1 MKEHIRGL
9 NESALGIP
17 LAEVKPIEY
26 RQLGRSGLRVSVYG
40 LGTNAFGARAD
51 EAASTALIH
60 HALDHGVN
68 LIDTSNRSPATPG
81 MRLLSETIM
90 GTALRGRRGQA
101 IVATKCGKKTGDGPN
116 DANCSRG
123 HILREI
129 ERSLERLQ
137 TDYIDLYQI
146 HWFDPAT
153 PLEET
158 LRALDDLVRAGKVRY
173 IGCSN
178 YAAWQLGKAL
188 WISDRNRF
196 VRYDAIQPA
205 YSPADRRIEPD
216 LIPLC
221 LDQDVGVLAYYPL
234 AGGILTGKYR
244 PDKEPPSG
252 SRAVT
257 QPGFA
262 AQLSARTLALAEDM
276 RRLAA
281 ESGCTVGQLTL
292 AWVMN
297 RPGITSALVG
307 ATTVAQQEENLAA
320 VDLAVAPDTLR
331 RITEASDAFV
341 V

>member
-1 MKEHIRGL
+1 M
-9 NESALGIP
+9 
-17 LAEVKPIEY
+17 
-26 RQLGRSGLRVSVYG
+26 SVYG
-40 LGTNAFGARAD
+40 LGTNAFGGRAD
-51 EAASTALIH
+51 EATSTALIH
-60 HALDHGVN
+60 HALDRGVN

-81 MRLLSETIM
+81 VRMLSETII
-90 GTALRGRRGQA
+90 GTALKGRRDAA
-101 IVATKCGKKTGDGPN
+101 IIATKVGKRTGEGPN

-123 HILREI
+123 HIMREV
-129 ERSLERLQ
+129 ERSLRRLQ

-173 IGCSN
+173 AGCSN
-178 YAAWQLGKAL
+178 YAAWQLCKAL
-188 WISDRNRF
+188 WVSDRNGW
-196 VRYDAIQPA
+196 VRYDAVQPE
-205 YSPADRRIEPD
+205 YSPADRRIERE

-221 LDQDVGVLAYYPL
+221 LDEGVGVLAYYPL
-234 AGGILTGKYR
+234 AGGVLTGKYR
-244 PDKEPPSG
+244 SDTDPPHD
-252 SRAVT
+252 SRAKT

-262 AQLSARTLALAEDM
+262 ARLTARTLALAEEM

-281 ESGCTVGQLTL
+281 ETECTVGQLTL

-320 VDLAVAPDTLR
+320 VDLTAPPDAMR
-331 RITEASDAFV
+331 RITEMSNAFV
-341 V
+341 AF

>member
-1 MKEHIRGL
+1 M
-9 NESALGIP
+9 
-17 LAEVKPIEY
+17 KPIQY
-26 RQLGRSGLRVSVYG
+26 RRLGCSGLHVSVYG
-40 LGTNAFGARAD
+40 LGTNAFGGRAD
-51 EAASTALIH
+51 EATSTALIH
-60 HALDHGVN
+60 HALDRGVN

-81 MRLLSETIM
+81 VRMLSETII
-90 GTALRGRRGQA
+90 GTALKGRRDAA
-101 IVATKCGKKTGDGPN
+101 IIATKVGKRTGEGPN

-123 HILREI
+123 HIMREV
-129 ERSLERLQ
+129 ERSLRRLQ

-173 IGCSN
+173 AGCSN
-178 YAAWQLGKAL
+178 YAAWQLCKAL
-188 WISDRNRF
+188 WVSDRNGW
-196 VRYDAIQPA
+196 VRYDAVQPE
-205 YSPADRRIEPD
+205 YSPADRRIERE

-221 LDQDVGVLAYYPL
+221 LDEGVGVLAYYPL
-234 AGGILTGKYR
+234 AGGVLTGKYR
-244 PDKEPPSG
+244 SDTDPPHD
-252 SRAVT
+252 SRAKT

-262 AQLSARTLALAEDM
+262 ARLTARTLALAEEM

-281 ESGCTVGQLTL
+281 ETECTVGQLTL

-320 VDLAVAPDTLR
+320 VDLTAPPDAMR
-331 RITEASDAFV
+331 RITEMSNAFV
-341 V
+341 AF

>member
-1 MKEHIRGL
+1 M
-9 NESALGIP
+9 
-17 LAEVKPIEY
+17 KPIQY
-26 RQLGRSGLRVSVYG
+26 RRLGCSGLHVSVYG
-40 LGTNAFGARAD
+40 LGTNAFGGRAD
-51 EAASTALIH
+51 EATSTALIH
-60 HALDHGVN
+60 HALDRGVN

-81 MRLLSETIM
+81 VRMLSETII
-90 GTALRGRRGQA
+90 GTALKGRRDA
-101 IVATKCGKKTGDGPN
+101 TIIATKVGKRTGEGPN

-123 HILREI
+123 HIMREV
-129 ERSLERLQ
+129 ERSLRRLQ

-173 IGCSN
+173 AGCSN
-178 YAAWQLGKAL
+178 YAAWQLCKAL
-188 WISDRNRF
+188 WVSDRNGW
-196 VRYDAIQPA
+196 VRYDAVQPE
-205 YSPADRRIEPD
+205 YSPADRRIERE

-221 LDQDVGVLAYYPL
+221 LDEGVGVLAYYPL
-234 AGGILTGKYR
+234 AGGVLTGKYR
-244 PDKEPPSG
+244 SDTDPPHD
-252 SRAVT
+252 SRAKT

-262 AQLSARTLALAEDM
+262 ARLTARTLALAEEM

-281 ESGCTVGQLTL
+281 ETECTVGQLTL

-320 VDLAVAPDTLR
+320 VDLTAPPDAMR
-331 RITEASDAFV
+331 RITEMSNAFV
-341 V
+341 AF

>member
-1 MKEHIRGL
+1 M
-9 NESALGIP
+9 
-17 LAEVKPIEY
+17 KPIQY
-26 RQLGRSGLRVSVYG
+26 RRLGCSGLHVSVYG
-40 LGTNAFGARAD
+40 LGTNAFGGRAD
-51 EAASTALIH
+51 EATSTALIH
-60 HALDHGVN
+60 HALDRGVN

-81 MRLLSETIM
+81 VRMLSETII
-90 GTALRGRRGQA
+90 GTALKGRRDAA
-101 IVATKCGKKTGDGPN
+101 IIATKVGKRTGEGPN

-123 HILREI
+123 HIMREV
-129 ERSLERLQ
+129 ERSLRRLQ

-173 IGCSN
+173 AGCSN
-178 YAAWQLGKAL
+178 YAAWQLCKAL
-188 WISDRNRF
+188 WVSDRNGW
-196 VRYDAIQPA
+196 VRYDAVQPE
-205 YSPADRRIEPD
+205 YSPADRRIERE

-221 LDQDVGVLAYYPL
+221 LDEGVGVLAYYPL
-234 AGGILTGKYR
+234 AGGVLTGKYR
-244 PDKEPPSG
+244 SDTDPPHD
-252 SRAVT
+252 SRAKT

-262 AQLSARTLALAEDM
+262 ARLTARTLALAEEI

-281 ESGCTVGQLTL
+281 ETECTVGQLTL

-320 VDLAVAPDTLR
+320 VDLTAPPDAMR
-331 RITEASDAFV
+331 RITEMSNAFV
-341 V
+341 AF